1 MKAPTEIQASLAS
14 QRGVS
19 LVVALVML
27 LVLTLIGVSS
37 MNTAI
42 VELKMAGSA
51 QQQGVALNRA
61 DEMLR
66 VGEEDVLAIVT
77 DPAAFDF
84 ATVGDGYYVTADNID
99 VHEID
104 WSTAGLKSIQG
115 DNAND
120 VYVTEYM
127 GAKAIPGESVVTGKG
142 GNIIGGAVHSFII
155 TSRSEAGKSA
165 LRMVQSIYVTTAP
178 P

>member
-1 MKAPTEIQASLAS
+1 M
-14 QRGVS
+14 
-19 LVVALVML
+19 VALVML

-66 VGEEDVLAIVT
+66 VGEDDVRNIVI
-77 DPAAFDF
+77 DPGAFNF
-84 ATVGDGYYVTADNID
+84 ATAGDGYYVNTDN
-99 VHEID
+99 VNVMTTD
-104 WSTAGLKSIQG
+104 WSGLNSIEAPNG
-115 DNAND
+115 TDE
-120 VYVTEYM
+120 YVVEYT
-127 GAKAIPGESVVTGKG
+127 GAKTLLG
-142 GNIIGGAVHSFII
+142 GSEKEGSDIAGDTVHSFRI
-155 TSRSEAGKSA
+155 TSRSEAGKGA
-165 LRMVQSIYVTTAP
+165 LRLVQSIYVTSAP